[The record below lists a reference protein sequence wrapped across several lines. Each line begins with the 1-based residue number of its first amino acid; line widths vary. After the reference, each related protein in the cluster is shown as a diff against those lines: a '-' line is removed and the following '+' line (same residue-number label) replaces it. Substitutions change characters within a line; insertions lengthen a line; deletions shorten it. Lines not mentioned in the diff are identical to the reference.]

1 MNSSK
6 VFFSVIIP
14 CFNVEDTINTTINSV
29 LNQDFIQ
36 YEIIAVNDGSNDK
49 TSEILNSHNKDNLV
63 KVINQKNKGLGA
75 ARNAGIKHATGEY
88 ICLLDA
94 DDIWTSNKLSKLYSF
109 IKKNSSKIISNDEI
123 ILEEKYLFYLRN
135 KPPKNLSNL
144 LLIGNSLSPSA
155 MTINKNIFKE
165 LGYFKEDKN
174 YLGVEDWDF
183 WIRLLQYDKKISHVN
198 LPLGIYRRDIQNMS
212 KSSRFNKR
220 ILKLYKIKSKYFQSI
235 GIISKSEMASG
246 ETFLNIIN
254 YLNYPNKKN
263 MYYLLINL
271 RRGGYKFLISISF
284 IKIIYRIIFRKFE
297 GMMLTLFKYR
307 RLRCIAKE
315 LL

>member
-94 DDIWTSNKLSKLYSF
+94 DDIWTSNKLSKIYSF

-297 GMMLTLFKYR
+297 GIMLTLFKYR

>member
-94 DDIWTSNKLSKLYSF
+94 DDIWTSNKLSKIYSF

>member
-297 GMMLTLFKYR
+297 GIMLTLFKYR

>member
-14 CFNVEDTINTTINSV
+14 CFNVEDTINKTIISV

-36 YEIIAVNDGSNDK
+36 YEIIAVNDGSIDN
-49 TSEILNSHNKDNLV
+49 TSEILNSYYKNNLI
-63 KVINQKNKGLGA
+63 KVLNQENKGLGA
-75 ARNAGIKHATGEY
+75 ARNAGIKHALGEY

-183 WIRLLQYDKKISHVN
+183 WIRVLQYDKKIYHII

>member
-14 CFNVEDTINTTINSV
+14 CFNVEDTINKTIISV

-36 YEIIAVNDGSNDK
+36 YEIIAVNDGSIDN
-49 TSEILNSHNKDNLV
+49 TSEILNSYYKNNLI
-63 KVINQKNKGLGA
+63 KVLNQENKGLGA
-75 ARNAGIKHATGEY
+75 ARNAGIKHALGEY

-220 ILKLYKIKSKYFQSI
+220 ILKIYKIKSKYFQSI
-235 GIISKSEMASG
+235 GIISRKDMESG

>member
-14 CFNVEDTINTTINSV
+14 CFNVEDTINKTIISV

-36 YEIIAVNDGSNDK
+36 YEIIAVNDGSNDN
-49 TSEILNSHNKDNLV
+49 TSEILNSYNKNNLI
-63 KVINQKNKGLGA
+63 KVINQENKGLGA
-75 ARNAGIKHATGEY
+75 ARNAGIKHALGEY

-144 LLIGNSLSPSA
+144 LLVGNTLSPSA

-165 LGYFKEDKN
+165 VGYFKEDKN

-183 WIRLLQYDKKISHVN
+183 WIRVLQYDKKIYHIN

-220 ILKLYKIKSKYFQSI
+220 ILKIYKIKSKYFQSI
-235 GIISKSEMASG
+235 GIISRRDMESG

-271 RRGGYKFLISISF
+271 RKGGYKFLISKSF
-284 IKIIYRIIFRKFE
+284 IKIIYRVIFRKIE
-297 GMMLTLFKYR
+297 RMMLTLFKYR

>member
-14 CFNVEDTINTTINSV
+14 CFNVEDTINKTIISV

-36 YEIIAVNDGSNDK
+36 YEIIAVNDGSIDN
-49 TSEILNSHNKDNLV
+49 TSEILNSYYKNNLI
-63 KVINQKNKGLGA
+63 KVLNQENKGLGA
-75 ARNAGIKHATGEY
+75 ARNAGIKHALGEY

>member
-109 IKKNSSKIISNDEI
+109 IKKNSSNIISNDEI